1 MCVLYHIQTHHSHP
15 YTQTIYSKKCSLND
29 MYNKERSK
37 YVSSKYND
45 NDYFALLCSM
55 KQKYYLIN
63 YTLQQ

>member
-1 MCVLYHIQTHHSHP
+1 MCVISHKRTP
-15 YTQTIYSKKCSLND
+15 YTPKHTNNVFKKRTLNG

-45 NDYFALLCSM
+45 NDYFALLYSK

-63 YTLQQ
+63 YVL